1 MTLSPEAFAWVSAL
15 VHRESA
21 IVLSP
26 GKEYLVESRLLPL
39 ARDEGLPDVASLV
52 ARLRTVP
59 DRRTVARLVEA
70 MTTNETSWFRDG
82 TPFEAF
88 RSMVVPELLA
98 LPPQRR
104 INIWSAACSSGQEAY
119 TIAMILAEEVL
130 PRGRAADIL
139 GTDISQA
146 MLDRT
151 REGCYGQLEIGRG
164 LPAPML
170 VRHFQRHGTQWRVN
184 DRLRAMV
191 RVQHLN
197 LADHWPMLP
206 VFDVVFLRNVLIY
219 FDTETKRAVLR
230 RVRQVLSPQG
240 FLFLGGAETTLG
252 LDEDGWTRTTVHGF
266 TLYRPIP
273 GGTHA
278 APALTTAPP
287 AVQGLAASTGR

>member
-1 MTLSPEAFAWVSAL
+1 MTLSAEAFAWVSAL

-39 ARDEGLPDVASLV
+39 ARAAGVDGVDGFV
-52 ARLRTVP
+52 ARLRSAP
-59 DRRTVARLVEA
+59 DRQAVAAVVEA

-88 RSMVVPELLA
+88 RSVVIPELLQ
-98 LPPQRR
+98 LPQQRR
-104 INIWSAACSSGQEAY
+104 LNIWSAACSSGQEAY

-130 PRGRAADIL
+130 PRGRAAEIL

-146 MLDRT
+146 MLERT

-170 VRHFQRHGTQWRVN
+170 VRHFQRHGTEWRVN

-197 LADHWPMLP
+197 LADRWPMLP

-219 FDTETKRAVLR
+219 FDTETKRAILQ

-252 LDEDGWTRTTVHGF
+252 LDDGWTRTAADGF
-266 TLYRPIP
+266 TLYRPTP
-273 GGTHA
+273 GGTHGPA
-278 APALTTAPP
+278 PTTAPALT
-287 AVQGLAASTGR
+287 GAAGR